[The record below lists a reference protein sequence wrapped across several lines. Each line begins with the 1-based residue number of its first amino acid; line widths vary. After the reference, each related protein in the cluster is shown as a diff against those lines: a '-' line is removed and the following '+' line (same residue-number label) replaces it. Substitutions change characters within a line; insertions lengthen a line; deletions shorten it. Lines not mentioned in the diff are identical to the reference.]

1 MASDMMD
8 KGGMMGKDDVK
19 ELMTHLQSHVMYPAS
34 KQTIVEMCNKMA
46 HVPASTRMWV
56 EKDLPEKTYK
66 SADEVV
72 KALGM

>member
-1 MASDMMD
+1 MVSSMKDQ
-8 KGGMMGKDDVK
+8 GGMMGKEDKK
-19 ELMTHLQSHVMYPAS
+19 ELMTHLQSHIMYPAS
-34 KQTIVEMCNKMA
+34 KQTIVEMCNNMA

-56 EKDLPEKTYK
+56 EKDLPERTYK